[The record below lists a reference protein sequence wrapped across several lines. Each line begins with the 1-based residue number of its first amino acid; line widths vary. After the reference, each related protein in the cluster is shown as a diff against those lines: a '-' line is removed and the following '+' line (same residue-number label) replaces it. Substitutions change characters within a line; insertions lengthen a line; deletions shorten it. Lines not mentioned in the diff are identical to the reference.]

1 MGQPSDRSGLWLC
14 RADVMTLC
22 CVSSK
27 ANFQD
32 NLRTPWPAQA
42 GSNWSFELSYPP
54 KCYKPPPATCPQLI
68 GIKVTAV
75 HTYSF
80 IPLPRHSRDLAKDSH
95 SCRRCFRGETGN
107 NEVNQR
113 AGNLIATSDK
123 YREGNKQ
130 DIVGE
135 NVYERCSWKGLL
147 ALLLSFQN
155 FLNSSPCVLL
165 VLGSLS
171 DSPLPGLAASSC
183 DWNAETLK
191 ANNWGPFHS
200 LSLLSYSES
209 PTSRIF
215 LLLFSC

>member
-14 RADVMTLC
+14 RADVTTLC

-135 NVYERCSWKGLL
+135 NVYKRCSWKGLL
-147 ALLLSFQN
+147 ALLLSFQI
-155 FLNSSPCVLL
+155 FLNSSPCVLFSTGL
-165 VLGSLS
+165 SLWFT
-171 DSPLPGLAASSC
+171 SPWTCCFFLWLEC
-183 DWNAETLK
+183 RTLK

-215 LLLFSC
+215 LLLFPC